1 MGTPEQNKAL
11 VRRFI
16 DCLDSGD
23 VAGAAACF
31 DAERYYSHAHRAD
44 LAGTWEQM
52 KGRRRANPFS
62 ESSFERLALVADGD
76 RVVQHVRVSSTHT
89 GTFLGVPATGRRV
102 SVDQLEIWRI
112 ENDKIVEH
120 WGGLVEMERLYN
132 ELDLGDSR

>member
-16 DCLDSGD
+16 ECLDSGD

-44 LAGTWEQM
+44 LTGTWEQM

-62 ESSFERLALVADGD
+62 EPSYERLALVADGD
-76 RVVQHVRVSSTHT
+76 RVVRHVRVSSTHPRT
-89 GTFLGVPATGRRV
+89 ILCVAATGFRV
-102 SVDQLEIWRI
+102 SGYQPE
-112 ENDKIVEH
+112 
-120 WGGLVEMERLYN
+120 
-132 ELDLGDSR
+132 